1 MVLATTMGVCG
12 WNPPSSH
19 LILLVTKYSLNIF
32 SILTKSVSKNVHEQG
47 RIQGALSALSA
58 LASALGPV
66 SLRLVYQK
74 TKDTSHPGSFFLLS
88 SAFYFFAMICAI
100 FLPKKKTDSIRY
112 NSYVT
117 IPNTNSNDGDS
128 DDEISAE
135 IS

>member
-1 MVLATTMGVCG
+1 MTSTYGFPTPNCI
-12 WNPPSSH
+12 P
-19 LILLVTKYSLNIF
+19 
-32 SILTKSVSKNVHEQG
+32 KSVSKNVHEQG
-47 RIQGALSALSA
+47 RIQGALSALAA

-88 SAFYFFAMICAI
+88 SAFYFFAMICAF

-117 IPNTNSNDGDS
+117 IPNTNSNDGNS
-128 DDEISAE
+128 DDEIIPLPPNHRIAMTRLMT
-135 IS
+135 